1 MLKLI
6 DFSKEGRL
14 ERKYIRRISLY
25 LLFGNWDFGK
35 KERKEGKG
43 VLAKKGK
50 QGFSFYE
57 GRQLRGK
64 RNSSFPFEGRIPG
77 PDCRFPTP
85 SLSPFQLNFTF
96 FFLLIIIFNNSAKQL
111 NKQNA
116 LSLFFS

>member
-50 QGFSFYE
+50 AGF
-57 GRQLRGK
+57 L
-64 RNSSFPFEGRIPG
+64 
-77 PDCRFPTP
+77 
-85 SLSPFQLNFTF
+85 
-96 FFLLIIIFNNSAKQL
+96 FL
-111 NKQNA
+111 
-116 LSLFFS
+116 